1 MKPEDEYCAALAT
14 MILVTTV
21 AIILI
26 INFIFDV
33 WN

>member
-1 MKPEDEYCAALAT
+1 MRPDKEYCAALAT

-26 INFIFDV
+26 FKVIFAL

>member
-1 MKPEDEYCAALAT
+1 MRPDKEYCAALAT
-14 MILVTTV
+14 MILVTTL